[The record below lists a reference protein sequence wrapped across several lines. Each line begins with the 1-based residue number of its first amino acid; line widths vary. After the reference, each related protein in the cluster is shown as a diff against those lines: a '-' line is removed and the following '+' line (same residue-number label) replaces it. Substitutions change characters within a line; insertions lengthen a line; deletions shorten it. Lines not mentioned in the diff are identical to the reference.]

1 MKAPVSQSVSSPDR
15 AAHPPLQ
22 RGQRAAG
29 VRMGPSC
36 SCATRRR
43 SESGARD
50 GRVRRGMAG
59 GACGTGTAARRAR
72 RTARGIQLRSVQRR
86 ARLRGHR
93 VERRAPPRPMKPRS
107 RPASVADSRRPS
119 ASRRS
124 RRRAAIGR
132 RPKLAVG
139 SGSAKRQPCTWAA
152 ALLTVFLV
160 LRKTSFP
167 PSAFHPPRVGG
178 GELSAKR

>member
-50 GRVRRGMAG
+50 GPRP
-59 GACGTGTAARRAR
+59 ARDGRWCMWNGHSRQARATYRAR
-72 RTARGIQLRSVQRR
+72 HTASQ
-86 ARLRGHR
+86 
-93 VERRAPPRPMKPRS
+93 
-107 RPASVADSRRPS
+107 RPAPGAP
-119 ASRRS
+119 ARS
-124 RRRAAIGR
+124 SRRAAGAAAADEAPVSASLRRRFASPIRQPAVAATGGDWQAPKTGR
-132 RPKLAVG
+132 RQRLREAPALHLGGRTLDGV
-139 SGSAKRQPCTWAA
+139 SRFAKN
-152 ALLTVFLV
+152 
-160 LRKTSFP
+160 
-167 PSAFHPPRVGG
+167 
-178 GELSAKR
+178 ELSAFSFSPAARGRR